1 MPDWHFVTNRL
12 ITLTNSTK
20 IKTKNRTP
28 TRADPV
34 RKSKFL
40 SRNQKKRINFIQPN
54 EKQCTFARLERR
66 KQHIKDVDSNL

>member
-20 IKTKNRTP
+20 IKTKNHTSTRIYP
-28 TRADPV
+28 T

-40 SRNQKKRINFIQPN
+40 SRNQKKRINPIQPK
-54 EKQCTFARLERR
+54 EKQCTFACLERR
-66 KQHIKDVDSNL
+66 KQHIKDVDSNI